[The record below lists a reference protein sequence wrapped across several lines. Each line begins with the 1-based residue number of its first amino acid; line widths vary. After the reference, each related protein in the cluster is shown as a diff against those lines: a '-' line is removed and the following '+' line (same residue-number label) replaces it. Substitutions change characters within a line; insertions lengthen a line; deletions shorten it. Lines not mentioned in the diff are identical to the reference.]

1 MKKQH
6 SIEKSYLR
14 IAFRFIVLLPFFLGL
29 LFIGGI
35 VLGYLTTELKNGS
48 TLRPLYENEN
58 RNEIKSQKTLL
69 IMGID
74 RGIDADSEFVD
85 FLALVSVDDSEGIFK
100 VFNISPKFAPYIQER
115 DEYISFKSLLVYLKT
130 YYPLE
135 NPIDRY
141 LEEVEKVMAINIDG
155 YVYVTKN
162 GMGDYANIIGSIK
175 ISSPSEVEDDDLPGF
190 VINKGDNYLTG
201 DRLVDFV
208 SLDQNGDNDK
218 LQRQLSAVQSL
229 ASNIDIFKLFFYQ
242 AKLSKLINS
251 EVNSSLNM
259 FDIAKLFYKI
269 KFQNYKFQVGYTN
282 ADNAIR
288 VKNELDERWYTVFN
302 TLDKDIQKIFI
313 NEKVKREQAKVD
325 IFNATN
331 TSGLARNRSRRLE
344 NQGLRIVLVGNTN
357 QKYEKTTVYLNG
369 QNDYSNTLEE
379 IYNTLD
385 SDEIEILNEKYDGRS
400 VGDIVIVLGNNEL
413 N

>member
-6 SIEKSYLR
+6 SIEKRYLR
-14 IAFRFIVLLPFFLGL
+14 VAFRFMVILPFFLGL
-29 LFIGGI
+29 LLIGVRI
-35 VLGYLTTELKNGS
+35 LGYLTTELKNES
-48 TLRPLYENEN
+48 TLGSLYDNEN
-58 RNEIKSQKTLL
+58 RNEFKSQKTLL
-69 IMGID
+69 FMGID

-85 FLALVSVDDSEGIFK
+85 FLALVSVDDSDEIFR

-135 NPIDRY
+135 NSIDRY
-141 LEEVEKVMAINIDG
+141 IEEVEKVMAINIDG
-155 YVYVTKN
+155 YVYVTKD
-162 GMGDYANIIGSIK
+162 GIDDYANIIGSIK

-190 VINKGDNYLTG
+190 VINKGDNYLMG

-208 SLDQNGDNDK
+208 SLDQNGDNDR

-229 ASNIDIFKLFFYQ
+229 ANNIKTFKLFFYQ
-242 AKLSKLINS
+242 TKFSKLINS
-251 EVNSSLNM
+251 EVRSSLNM

-357 QKYEKTTVYLNG
+357 QKYEKTTVYLNS

-385 SDEIEILNEKYDGRS
+385 SNEIEILNEKYEGRS